1 MAKAAPRNKKDDSFD
16 LERLRELIE
25 MMEEHG
31 VTEVKLNKG
40 DEKWHLRRGP
50 KEVLQMMPGAAPPQV
65 AAPVAP
71 VASTPAGNVPAA
83 ADTSNDILIV
93 SPIVG
98 TFYQSP
104 TPEDPV
110 FAEVGKTVNSET
122 IVCIVEAMK
131 VFNQI
136 PAEVNGTIVEILVK
150 DGDAVDFNQPLFRL
164 KP

>member
-1 MAKAAPRNKKDDSFD
+1 MAKAAPRNKKDESFD
-16 LERLRELIE
+16 LSRLRELIE

-50 KEVLQMMPGAAPPQV
+50 KEVMQMMPTGVAPVAPAV
-65 AAPVAP
+65 AAPVAA
-71 VASTPAGNVPAA
+71 VASETSSTPE
-83 ADTSNDILIV
+83 TSNDIFIV

-104 TPEDPV
+104 SPEDPP
-110 FAEVGKTVNSET
+110 FAKVGTTVNTET

-136 PAEVNGTIVEILVK
+136 PSEVNGTIVEILAK